1 MIETLR
7 SSKIILIP
15 QRSKVPEA
23 GSPLRSWSLQNCH
36 YHLLLTSQIISSQN
50 KSFLTHDKNR
60 MRKCFSNV
68 SLPSS
73 DLLHIKRIS
82 HHEPLKTVVF
92 LMRLL
97 FLPSLPFS
105 HLCSH
110 PCDDCGWQFWVS
122 QVTVPFFTVWQAV
135 RKSEGWFDLRFLQW
149 RQYKG

>member
-1 MIETLR
+1 MGWDAMILTYLKLTFFDHLSYFYYYLHILPPSLVIETLR
-7 SSKIILIP
+7 SSKINLIP
-15 QRSKVPEA
+15 QRSQVPEA

-36 YHLLLTSQIISSQN
+36 YCLLLTSQIISSQN

-82 HHEPLKTVVF
+82 HHEPMKTVVF

-97 FLPSLPFS
+97 FLPSLPFF
-105 HLCSH
+105 HLCTH
-110 PCDDCGWQFWVS
+110 PCDDCGWQF
-122 QVTVPFFTVWQAV
+122 
-135 RKSEGWFDLRFLQW
+135 
-149 RQYKG
+149 